1 MRRAV
6 ATISAF
12 AFLSLTVALAQQLP
26 TATVGDRTTP
36 LRPLGAPNVGLS
48 NAVLLD
54 RPDVRTLRVVVE
66 PGGSRVIHAHAD
78 VKFHLFV
85 PISGPMTLNLEGSPS
100 VTVTPWQPYYMA
112 AGTRHG
118 FQNGGTS
125 AVEIMEI
132 FVR

>member
-1 MRRAV
+1 M
-6 ATISAF
+6 ATIPVF
-12 AFLSLTVALAQQLP
+12 VFLLLAAPLAQQP
-26 TATVGDRTTP
+26 PAAVGGDRTTP

-54 RPDVRTLRVVVE
+54 RPDVRTLRVLVE
-66 PGGSRVIHAHAD
+66 PGGSRVMHAHTD

-85 PISGPMTLNLEGSPS
+85 PISAAIMLNLEGSPS
-100 VTVTPWQPYYMA
+100 VTVAPWQPYYMA

-118 FQNGGTS
+118 FRNDGAS
-125 AVEIMEI
+125 AVELMEI